1 MNGSNP
7 TLPLLPR
14 VRRGRRRAR
23 TAVRATVCLCGTS
36 LLTTCDFSGIFATI
50 QQEVAI
56 KSPSIPGAIYGLV
69 KAGGKLYATN
79 GRLWEKDPSGTEWKP
94 VSCFDSVIGGSR
106 ITSLAADNGGNGV
119 LVACIPG
126 KGAYKWQ
133 HKDCQTNGSLSAL
146 SGTEKALSVV
156 GTGTS
161 GVYLLNHTDDK
172 VGETSTSNG
181 TTALGEMNEFCL
193 HAGNGFLVTTKKVC
207 VGGDSTVAKS
217 DGEEPV
223 PPILAATDDGSGH
236 VYILTKDKV
245 YCKKVNQSEKKI
257 QDCPQSAAAAAPA
270 PAGAHSVAHKVA
282 DAHSIAFFKNGN
294 DEFLLIGGRQGYGEI
309 KLERSSGS
317 NGNGAQCVHLKEWNV
332 HDQTGWNEKGSTPKN
347 SAEQYR
353 STIGRWA
360 VSGIYVI
367 EKKPGGGRKKRDTS
381 ANCERPDLYVAVGD
395 TNDTYTG
402 LWKFD
407 TTTNTWNRE

>member
-1 MNGSNP
+1 MD
-7 TLPLLPR
+7 TQYM
-14 VRRGRRRAR
+14 RRRVC
-23 TAVRATVCLCGTS
+23 TVVRAVVCLLSTS

-69 KAGGKLYATN
+69 KAGNKLYATN
-79 GRLWEKDPSGTEWKP
+79 GRLWEKDLSGTGWKP

-133 HKDCQTNGSLSAL
+133 HNGCQTNGSLSAL

-161 GVYLLNHTDDK
+161 GVYLLNHTDDQ
-172 VGETSTSNG
+172 VGETNTSHR

-245 YCKKVNQSEKKI
+245 YCRYTSGSG
-257 QDCPQSAAAAAPA
+257 SATTTWCD
-270 PAGAHSVAHKVA
+270 VEHKVSEPLA
-282 DAHSIAFFKNGN
+282 LAVFKNEG
-294 DEFLLIGGRQGYGEI
+294 ETFLLVGGQRGYGEI
-309 KLERSSGS
+309 KIATASGDSSS
-317 NGNGAQCVHLKEWNV
+317 SLCVPLTAENV
-332 HDQTGWNEKGSTPKN
+332 HATTGWDEKSSTPKD

-367 EKKPGGGRKKRDTS
+367 KKATSGGRKKRDTS

-407 TTTNTWNRE
+407 TATNTWNRE